1 MSGDILDVAKLEKD
15 VYKVWDTYK
24 EFDNPVDGDQYKPR
38 YEAFCNPLMQQL
50 HNSKE
55 EHKNFCL
62 KLLRN
67 FGHYS
72 ENSKFL
78 KFSSKDCNYLNNW
91 VYNSIK
97 KYSIPDKIITECFDD
112 FKSNMQGIGKKDMCL
127 YFPYE
132 DNYKEAMNI
141 IILDIFQSNIDIV
154 IDIVGRENSQTD
166 FRMQNYICECVN
178 IYKEMNKKYCSNT
191 YDEDQKKKLTCI
203 SLNTFKGTYDSF
215 LFSTQHK
222 KYKIP
227 SLYNVEEDYLNMC
240 EKKAPKL
247 ALTSQMSET
256 SSVLQDETQY
266 GERKSG
272 DSPHLSSMND
282 GNQEIGYDLGLEEVM
297 VLYEFR
303 NVNNIKMSYTG
314 KYRDE
319 HIKNALS
326 GNLYN
331 KNNKINTE

>member
-1 MSGDILDVAKLEKD
+1 
-15 VYKVWDTYK
+15 
-24 EFDNPVDGDQYKPR
+24 
-38 YEAFCNPLMQQL
+38 
-50 HNSKE
+50 
-55 EHKNFCL
+55 
-62 KLLRN
+62 
-67 FGHYS
+67 
-72 ENSKFL
+72 
-78 KFSSKDCNYLNNW
+78 
-91 VYNSIK
+91 
-97 KYSIPDKIITECFDD
+97 
-112 FKSNMQGIGKKDMCL
+112 
-127 YFPYE
+127 
-132 DNYKEAMNI
+132 
-141 IILDIFQSNIDIV
+141 
-154 IDIVGRENSQTD
+154 
-166 FRMQNYICECVN
+166 
-178 IYKEMNKKYCSNT
+178 MNKKYCSNT

-203 SLNTFKGTYDSF
+203 SLNTFKSTYDSF